1 MTAAIAPLLIA
12 LFSFLLRVKDL
23 ARPKGFVFDEVYY
36 VDGARDLIKYGVEV
50 SGSKP
55 EFIVHPPMG
64 KWMIASGIK
73 FFGDSEFG
81 WRITSA
87 VFGTLLILLIALIAH
102 KLFYSPILTA
112 GASLLMALDGLAL
125 VHSRTALLDL
135 FLTFFIL
142 LATLFWIVN
151 KPWATGIALGLALAT
166 KWSALYFIALFFVIA
181 LYRIFT
187 YHHIKEMP
195 GAIGRK
201 VISHLVLPGV
211 VYVATWWGWFASSRG
226 WDRRWSGNTIS
237 SFLHYQKEILN
248 FHTHLTLNHG
258 YQSNPWTWSLML
270 RPTSFFYQEGGS
282 CGAPKCSQEI
292 LALGTPILW
301 WAGTLA
307 LLVLIGM
314 WISNLFTF
322 KRDRTLNV
330 IVTGIVAGYLP
341 WFFFQKRTVFSF
353 YAIVFE
359 PFMIL
364 AILYCAK
371 RILAIPG
378 RAPQIALGIFVALV
392 AFNFFYFL
400 PLFNGTPIPYDAW
413 LARMWLPSWI

>member
-1 MTAAIAPLLIA
+1 
-12 LFSFLLRVKDL
+12 
-23 ARPKGFVFDEVYY
+23 
-36 VDGARDLIKYGVEV
+36 
-50 SGSKP
+50 
-55 EFIVHPPMG
+55 
-64 KWMIASGIK
+64 
-73 FFGDSEFG
+73 
-81 WRITSA
+81 
-87 VFGTLLILLIALIAH
+87 
-102 KLFYSPILTA
+102 
-112 GASLLMALDGLAL
+112 
-125 VHSRTALLDL
+125 
-135 FLTFFIL
+135 
-142 LATLFWIVN
+142 
-151 KPWATGIALGLALAT
+151 
-166 KWSALYFIALFFVIA
+166 
-181 LYRIFT
+181 
-187 YHHIKEMP
+187 
-195 GAIGRK
+195 
-201 VISHLVLPGV
+201 
-211 VYVATWWGWFASSRG
+211 
-226 WDRRWSGNTIS
+226 
-237 SFLHYQKEILN
+237 
-248 FHTHLTLNHG
+248 
-258 YQSNPWTWSLML
+258 ML

-322 KRDRTLNV
+322 KRDRALNV
-330 IVTGIVAGYLP
+330 IITGIVAGYLP